1 MHVFMIVCVIVC
13 VWGAIWC
20 QYCCVDD
27 TLYLIVDGYTWE
39 LCYSNLPEIVVLAEI
54 QMNAFVF
61 VLVQVNLPPKNKPEL
76 TQTNSTFI
84 FSLHFSYFKYNLFC
98 LARAISRDVLPQIKH
113 LLDENL
119 LYEYLME
126 YGIVRSGED
135 MELIT
140 SSYYKPEDRIS
151 SLFDIVEREGSKG
164 AAAFI
169 TALEKSGHQEALVI
183 IKQHGEWNSFV
194 EALIFSFW
202 DEKKSSDLPWV

>member
-1 MHVFMIVCVIVC
+1 
-13 VWGAIWC
+13 
-20 QYCCVDD
+20 
-27 TLYLIVDGYTWE
+27 
-39 LCYSNLPEIVVLAEI
+39 
-54 QMNAFVF
+54 MNAFVF

-151 SLFDIVEREGSKG
+151 SLFDIVFNNCQTRGKAEDRAGVQTLTEVYSLHKIS
-164 AAAFI
+164 ALWAF
-169 TALEKSGHQEALVI
+169 
-183 IKQHGEWNSFV
+183 
-194 EALIFSFW
+194 
-202 DEKKSSDLPWV
+202 